1 MRGAL
6 LSYRVMAYVVGTL
19 LIVLICVGV
28 PLKYLSADGS
38 DPQQVGRWITEYLGI
53 THGFLYMGFLVVAAN
68 LSWRARFPIAFTVTI
83 LVLGTV
89 PFLSFV
95 AERMSTRRVRAQ
107 YLDPD
112 PSAAPT

>member
-1 MRGAL
+1 VRGAL
-6 LSYRVMAYVVGTL
+6 LRYRVMAYVVGTL
-19 LIVLICVGV
+19 LIVLICIGV
-28 PLKYLSADGS
+28 PLKYLTADGS
-38 DPQQVGRWITEYLGI
+38 DLQQVGRWITEYLGI

-68 LSWRARFPIAFTVTI
+68 LAYRARFPIPFAVTI

-112 PSAAPT
+112 PSTVPT